1 MFKIKNENFTIT
13 ELIHLRQFVN
23 ENITKY
29 EKLKDSYTV
38 KELKELK
45 TKLTDMIF
53 DIKNQK

>member
-1 MFKIKNENFTIT
+1 MFKMKNENFTIT

-23 ENITKY
+23 ENIAKY

>member
-1 MFKIKNENFTIT
+1 MKNENFTIT

-23 ENITKY
+23 ENIAKY

-53 DIKNQK
+53 DIKKKK